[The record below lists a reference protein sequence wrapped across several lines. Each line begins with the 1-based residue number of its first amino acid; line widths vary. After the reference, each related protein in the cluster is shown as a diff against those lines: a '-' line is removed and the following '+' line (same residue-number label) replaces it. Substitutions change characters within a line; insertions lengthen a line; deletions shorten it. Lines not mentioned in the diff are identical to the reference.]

1 MGWVVVG
8 GQSRNVGKTSATC
21 SLIAAFPACH
31 WTAVKITQFG
41 HGICSRSGHACDCA
55 CDDADWSL
63 QEERNRTGPKDTP
76 RFLRAGAR
84 RVWWLRCRRGKLAAA
99 MPSLDAALA
108 GDPWVICE
116 SNSLVSLRRP
126 DLYLVLLDAGV
137 ADWKDSARSLLSRAD
152 ARLVVD
158 RTPPPMRG
166 GGTDILPS
174 PPAPLK
180 PPEGGAS
187 QHAAN
192 SSLASAPETPIF
204 PVAPPSFFSPAVVA
218 WVRTQLALG

>member
-8 GQSRNVGKTSATC
+8 GQSRNVGKTSAVC
-21 SLIAAFPACH
+21 SLIAAFPECR

-55 CDDADWSL
+55 CDDADWAL
-63 QEERNRTGPKDTP
+63 QEQRNRTGPKDTP
-76 RFLRAGAR
+76 RFLRAGAS

-126 DLYLVLLDAGV
+126 DLYLMLLDAGV

-152 ARLVVD
+152 ARLLVD
-158 RTPPPMRG
+158 RASIPN
-166 GGTDILPS
+166 GTDMPVRPLAPQ
-174 PPAPLK
+174 PPAAAGSGQRAAI
-180 PPEGGAS
+180 PP
-187 QHAAN
+187 
-192 SSLASAPETPIF
+192 LASAAETPLF
-204 PVAPPSFFSPAVVA
+204 PVAPPSFLSAAVVA
-218 WVRTQLALG
+218 WVRARLALG